1 MKYQSIQR
9 SRGVYPVQL
18 MCRCLRVSRSGFYAW
33 TRREPSARE
42 QENRRLLR
50 RIREH
55 HEASDGVLG
64 APRMHE
70 DLRLEGETASLNR
83 VARLMAREDLQG
95 HRSEAAV
102 APEAEQRTA
111 AAHVRNHL
119 ERDLRASEPNQKWV
133 TDITYIPTG
142 EGWLY
147 VCVVI
152 ELYRGEVVGWSMPRA
167 RIATFLQAVLM
178 ACWQRPRGQSVILH
192 SDRGTQFTSYEYQ
205 RFLKDHDIT
214 LSMSAV
220 GHCAD
225 NAAAEG
231 FFGMLKRERV
241 NRTTYRTRRE
251 GRADVFDYV
260 ERFYNPRIRRTINAL
275 SRTETTLTH
284 LTAKTGYNP
293 SRPTGRGN
301 STATAYSYRVASL
314 AGLGFP
320 VEVSQLASIM
330 LAASIPAVA
339 PPLNS
344 TMPST
349 TRTADGTART
359 PKLANI
365 LGADS
370 TVTPPPEI
378 SMASSRDSATNRI
391 LTSCPAKLRT
401 TAWLNGHSTSTN
413 TRSSQGEE
421 TDEADTESPTVAA
434 IGFTAPP
441 PELTMIA

>member
-9 SRGVYPVQL
+9 CRGVYPVQL

-33 TRREPSARE
+33 ARREPSARE
-42 QENRRLLR
+42 QDNRRLLG

-70 DLRLEGETASLNR
+70 DLCLEGETASLNR
-83 VARLMAREDLQG
+83 VARLMARDGLRGIPQK
-95 HRSEAAV
+95 RQWRRKSSSTR
-102 APEAEQRTA
+102 P
-111 AAHVRNHL
+111 AHVRNHL
-119 ERDLRASEPNQKWV
+119 ERDFTASGPNQKWV

-147 VCVVI
+147 LCAVI
-152 ELYRGEVVGWSMPRA
+152 DLYRGEVVGWSMSA
-167 RIATFLQAVLM
+167 RQDRHLVLQAVLM

-251 GRADVFDYV
+251 GRADVFDYI
-260 ERFYNPRIRRTINAL
+260 ERFHNPRIRRRIDAL
-275 SRTETTLTH
+275 SSSETALTH
-284 LTAKTGYNP
+284 LSAKMG
-293 SRPTGRGN
+293 
-301 STATAYSYRVASL
+301 
-314 AGLGFP
+314 
-320 VEVSQLASIM
+320 
-330 LAASIPAVA
+330 
-339 PPLNS
+339 
-344 TMPST
+344 
-349 TRTADGTART
+349 
-359 PKLANI
+359 
-365 LGADS
+365 
-370 TVTPPPEI
+370 
-378 SMASSRDSATNRI
+378 
-391 LTSCPAKLRT
+391 
-401 TAWLNGHSTSTN
+401 
-413 TRSSQGEE
+413 
-421 TDEADTESPTVAA
+421 
-434 IGFTAPP
+434 
-441 PELTMIA
+441 